1 MTSHWDTN
9 KKNMVT
15 QKTIHELI
23 EGCRETPEIAEA
35 AYLAAKHLKTEEID
49 RNLRLRY
56 GSGQGFAQFKEKVV
70 ESTEY
75 DTLTSESS
83 RYGAQVELHI
93 EDESSRLDSITTD
106 DLEIELD
113 NVIRNAFEEEI
124 VGQLQEEIEENLTF
138 LSQNARAVAYLLRH
152 GYDLGTWSD
161 RTEPDADT
169 VWQLYSIIT
178 GETPTDPIK
187 EDLLEELVQEG
198 CIYVNGQDI
207 ILNPGFANLED
218 PYAHLPT
225 IDLTP
230 PE

>member
-1 MTSHWDTN
+1 
-9 KKNMVT
+9 MVT
-15 QKTIHELI
+15 QQTIHELM
-23 EGCRETPEIAEA
+23 EGFRETPETAEA
-35 AYLAAKHLKTEEID
+35 AYLAAKHLETEEID

-56 GSGQGFAQFKEKVV
+56 GSGHGFAQFKEKIV

-75 DTLTSESS
+75 DTLTSEYSQ
-83 RYGAQVELHI
+83 YGAQVEFHI
-93 EDESSRLDSITTD
+93 EDESTRLDSITTD

-113 NVIRNAFEEEI
+113 DVIRNAFEEEI
-124 VGQLQEEIEENLTF
+124 AGQLQEEIQESLTV
-138 LSQNARAVAYLLRH
+138 LSQDARTVAYILRR

-169 VWQLYSIIT
+169 VWQLYTIIT
-178 GETPTDPIK
+178 GETPTDPMK

-198 CIYVNGQDI
+198 CIYVNGQDT

-225 IDLTP
+225 IDLTS